1 MKPHHVPA
9 VSGLTHA
16 ALRSWAEAQGLP
28 GYRADQIFR
37 WVHHAGIASYD
48 EMTNL
53 PADLRGSLPAMMPIH
68 SSTVVTEGDA
78 RDETG
83 KILIRLADGNL
94 VESVMIPEGER
105 RTICVSTQVGC
116 PVGCDFCA
124 SGKAGFLRNLQPWE
138 IVEQVLHLRRRMPE
152 SERVS
157 NIVFMGIGEPLL
169 NWSAIQEAI
178 RIFREESG
186 MGIGTRKMTL
196 STVGLIDRI
205 VELARAELKPNL
217 AISLHAVTDELRDR
231 LIPFPIKGT
240 VEELVEAGAY
250 YRETAKRDVTYEY
263 VVIEG
268 VNDRLDHADRLA
280 SLLSGHRVKI
290 NLIPMNPIE
299 DAPYRPP
306 SSEHL
311 RTFAQRIE
319 ERGGWVTTR
328 KTRGDDIDAACGQLR
343 ARSLKAAKSGGQS

>member
-16 ALRSWAEAQGLP
+16 GLRAWTEEQGIP
-28 GYRADQIFR
+28 AYRADQIFR
-37 WVHHAGIASYD
+37 WVQHAGVTSYS
-48 EMTNL
+48 EMSNL
-53 PADLRGSLPAMMPIH
+53 PAELRNALPGRMPIH

-78 RDETG
+78 KDETG
-83 KILIRLADGNL
+83 KVLIRLADGNL

-152 SERVS
+152 SERVT

-178 RIFREESG
+178 RIFREERG
-186 MGIGTRKMTL
+186 LGIGTRKMTV
-196 STVGLIDRI
+196 STVGLIERI
-205 VELARAELKPNL
+205 VELASAELKPNL
-217 AISLHAVTDELRDR
+217 AISLHAVTDELRDQ
-231 LIPFPIKGT
+231 LIPFPIKGS
-240 VEELVEAGAY
+240 VEELVEAGTY
-250 YRETAKRDVTYEY
+250 YRETAKRDVTFEY

-268 VNDRLDHADRLA
+268 VNDHLEHADRLA
-280 SLLSGHRVKI
+280 SLLRGLKVKV

-299 DAPYRPP
+299 DAPYRAPK
-306 SSEHL
+306 SSHL
-311 RTFAQRIE
+311 QAFAKRIE
-319 ERGGWVTTR
+319 TNGVWVTTR

-343 ARSLKAAKSGGQS
+343 ARSLKAAESGDQA